1 MIRNR
6 FVRSTLLVFTAALA
20 LSCVDSPTAP
30 PAAPT
35 QAQNGLLSGLI
46 GTVLQPVTKVVG
58 FVADATG
65 ITVHPVASGADHEAV
80 SHSVSG
86 VITPWGGTLTIPETD
101 FAITF
106 PVGAVSNSTLIT
118 ITADPNY
125 VAYKM
130 EPTGTRF
137 ARPVVV
143 TQLLRQTSV
152 YGRPLSSQLFG
163 AYIADDL
170 LDLGKLLDALEIE
183 SSITIFKPSNP
194 ALPESSSWTI
204 NHFSRYML
212 ASG

>member
-1 MIRNR
+1 MIRSR
-6 FVRSTLLVFTAALA
+6 FVRSTLLVFTALVA
-20 LSCVDSPTAP
+20 LSCSDSPTSP
-30 PAAPT
+30 PPAPT
-35 QAQNGLLSGLI
+35 QAQNGLISGLV
-46 GTVLQPVTKVVG
+46 GGLLQPVVKVVG

-65 ITVHPVASGADHEAV
+65 ITVHPVAWDADHEKV
-80 SHSVSG
+80 SHTVSG
-86 VITPWGGTLTIPETD
+86 VISQWGGTLVIPETD

-106 PVGAVSNSTLIT
+106 PAGAVSNSTLIT

-130 EPTGTRF
+130 QPTGIRF
-137 ARPVVV
+137 AKPVVV
-143 TQLLRQTSV
+143 TQSLRQTAI
-152 YGRPLSSQLFG
+152 YGRPLSGQLFG

-183 SSITIFKPSNP
+183 SSLTIFKPSNP
-194 ALPESSSWTI
+194 TLPESSSWTI

>member
-20 LSCVDSPTAP
+20 LSCVDSPTSP
-30 PAAPT
+30 PVAPT

-46 GTVLQPVTKVVG
+46 GAVLQPVTKVVG

-65 ITVHPVASGADHEAV
+65 ITVHPVAWGADHENV
-80 SHSVSG
+80 SHKVSG

-106 PVGAVSNSTLIT
+106 PAGALSQSTLIT

-152 YGRPLSSQLFG
+152 YGQPLSGQLFG

-170 LDLGKLLDALEIE
+170 LDLGKLLNALEIE
-183 SSITIFKPSNP
+183 SSITIFRSSNP
-194 ALPESSSWTI
+194 TLPESSSWTI